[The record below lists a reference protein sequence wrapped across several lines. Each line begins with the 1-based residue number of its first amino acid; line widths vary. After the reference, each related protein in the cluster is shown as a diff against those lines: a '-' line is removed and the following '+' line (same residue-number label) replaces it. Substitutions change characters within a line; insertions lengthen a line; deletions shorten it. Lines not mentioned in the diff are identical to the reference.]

1 MKLGELIASIAEKVG
16 FDVTDES
23 LKELVGSQ
31 LDVPE
36 PISSG
41 IDKLMTEEAAKSN
54 PIIKKHYLDNMANG
68 QNKNLDLL
76 AADYG
81 LSQEERDEIF
91 RDNKTVSDKHKAIVA
106 KVAEKSKGNKDSKD
120 ESKAIIEKL
129 NADLREAR
137 ALTESKVSELTTQ
150 FENERLND
158 QVIGAFM
165 GKTWSSNYPED
176 LRPEIAKIALQ
187 KELDKIGASLV
198 RDGKTVKIVRSE
210 NKEQDYF
217 DDKNKKITFEEL
229 RDNIFANNNFGSI
242 SSDTPPPV
250 IPHVSTPTQ
259 QQVPYRDPRIAAA
272 FAQSKADQNM
282 Q

>member
-1 MKLGELIASIAEKVG
+1 MKLSDLIASIAEKIG
-16 FDVTDES
+16 LDVTDES

-31 LDVPE
+31 LDIPE
-36 PISSG
+36 ALASG
-41 IDKLMTEEAAKSN
+41 IDSLMTKEAAKN
-54 PIIKKHYLDNMANG
+54 NAEIKKHYLDNMANG

-76 AADYG
+76 ASEYG

-106 KVAEKSKGNKDSKD
+106 KVAEKSKGKDKPD

-137 ALTESKVSELTTQ
+137 ALTEQKVSELTTQ
-150 FENERLND
+150 YETERLND
-158 QVIGAFM
+158 KVIGAFM
-165 GKTWSSNYPED
+165 KKTWSSNFPED
-176 LRPEIAKIALQ
+176 LRSDIAKIAVE
-187 KELDKIGASLV
+187 KELTRIGASLAL
-198 RDGKTVKIVRSE
+198 DGKSIKIVRSE

-229 RDNIFANNNFGSI
+229 RDTIFANNNFGSV
-242 SSDTPPPV
+242 SPDTPPLV
-250 IPHVSTPTQ
+250 APHVQTPTTPQ
-259 QQVPYRDPRIAAA
+259 SQHQDPRIAKL

>member
-1 MKLGELIASIAEKVG
+1 MKLGEFIAAAAEKIG
-16 FDVTDES
+16 IDVTDAS

-36 PISSG
+36 TLSTG
-41 IDKLMTEEAAKSN
+41 LDKLMTEEAAKSN

-68 QNKNLDLL
+68 QNKNLDIL
-76 AADYG
+76 ASEYG

-106 KVAEKSKGNKDSKD
+106 KVAEKSKGNKDSKE

-137 ALTESKVSELTTQ
+137 LQADKKISEITTQ
-150 FENERLND
+150 FETERLND

-165 GKTWSSNYPED
+165 GKTWSSNYAEE

-187 KELDKIGASLV
+187 KELEKMGAVLV
-198 RDGKTVKIVRSE
+198 RDGKNVKIVRAE

-250 IPHVSTPTQ
+250 VPHVQTPTQ
-259 QQVPYRDPRIAAA
+259 QNTQYLDPRIAAA

>member
-1 MKLGELIASIAEKVG
+1 MKLGEVIANIAEKVG
-16 FDVTDES
+16 FDVTDGS
-23 LKELVGSQ
+23 LKELLGSQ

-41 IDKLMTEEAAKSN
+41 LDKLMTEEAAKSN

-76 AADYG
+76 AAEYG

-137 ALTESKVSELTTQ
+137 TQADQKLADLTTQ
-150 FENERLND
+150 FETDRLND
-158 QVIGAFM
+158 HVISAFM
-165 GKTWSSNYPED
+165 GKTWSTNYPED
-176 LRPEIAKIALQ
+176 LRPEIAKIALD
-187 KELDKIGASLV
+187 KELAKRGATLV
-198 RDGKTVKIVRSE
+198 RDGKNIKIVRSE

-229 RDNIFANNNFGSI
+229 RDSIFAANNFGSV
-242 SSDTPPPV
+242 SPDTPPPV
-250 IPHVSTPTQ
+250 APPVHPPINTQ
-259 QQVPYRDPRIAAA
+259 TRSIDPRTAAA
-272 FAQSKADQNM
+272 FAASKADQNM